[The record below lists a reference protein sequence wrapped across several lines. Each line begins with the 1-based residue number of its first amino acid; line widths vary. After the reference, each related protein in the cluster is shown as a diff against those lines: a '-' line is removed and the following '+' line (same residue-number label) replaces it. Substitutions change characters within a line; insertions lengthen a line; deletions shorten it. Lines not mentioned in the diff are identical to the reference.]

1 MKKKRLIKVEIE
13 HVNRAIQL
21 AYPGKQ
27 YLPVV
32 KHITVLN
39 DVQYFDIED
48 FLLYPDTVLPDDIY
62 DYIATIYERE
72 IKKSKR
78 NEQRRLN

>member
-13 HVNRAIQL
+13 DINRVIQL

-39 DVQYFDIED
+39 DVHYYDIED

-62 DYIATIYERE
+62 DYIATTYEKE

-78 NEQRRLN
+78 NEQRRIN